1 MNRRLF
7 PAVCLLAS
15 AALAM
20 AACSQSAPVNTAA
33 PQETTAAA
41 PAPPKAVPDPDA
53 EPVSR
58 ASPPMLTPVALGTFE
73 PGNPVAQAT
82 TGKLT
87 IDDLE
92 MKGENGSLYKTERV
106 AIVRGGDQ
114 YSAGQ
119 TYGATMQ
126 VEASQAIELRRVIEQ
141 TPPKQ
146 TPANSFCG
154 AQPTGF
160 IALAKISEGSG
171 DVIKLIALQ
180 GSDLPAASAQ
190 GVGLCASMFY
200 MGKALS
206 EKATS

>member
-7 PAVCLLAS
+7 PAPTVL
-15 AALAM
+15 ALAVLAL
-20 AACSQSAPVNTAA
+20 AACSQGAPVNTAA
-33 PQETTAAA
+33 PQETTAA
-41 PAPPKAVPDPDA
+41 PPPPQQSVPDPDA
-53 EPVSR
+53 DPVAR
-58 ASPPMLTPVALGTFE
+58 ASPPTLTPVALGTFE

-92 MKGENGSLYKTERV
+92 LKGENGSLYKTERV

-126 VEASQAIELRRVIEQ
+126 VEASQTVELRRVIEQ
-141 TPPKQ
+141 VPPKE
-146 TPANSFCG
+146 TPANAFCG
-154 AQPTGF
+154 TVPTGF
-160 IALAKISEGSG
+160 IALAKVSESTG
-171 DVIKLIALQ
+171 DVVKLIALQ
-180 GSDLPAASAQ
+180 GSDLPAATAQ

-200 MGKALS
+200 MGKAS
-206 EKATS
+206 EKAPA

>member
-7 PAVCLLAS
+7 PALSTL
-15 AALAM
+15 ALAVVAL

-33 PQETTAAA
+33 PQETTAALPQA
-41 PAPPKAVPDPDA
+41 PQAVPDPNA

-58 ASPPMLTPVALGTFE
+58 AAPPMLPPVALGTFE

-92 MKGENGSLYKTERV
+92 LKGENGSLYKTERV
-106 AIVRGGDQ
+106 ALVRGGDQ
-114 YSAGQ
+114 YTAGE
-119 TYGATMQ
+119 TYGAVMQ

-141 TPPKQ
+141 VPPKE
-146 TPANSFCG
+146 TPGNAFCG
-154 AQPTGF
+154 TTPTGF
-160 IALAKISEGSG
+160 IALAKVTESTG
-171 DVIKLIALQ
+171 DVVKLIALQ
-180 GSDLPAASAQ
+180 GSDVPAATAQ

-200 MGKALS
+200 MGKAS
-206 EKATS
+206 EKPAA

>member
-7 PAVCLLAS
+7 PALSLLAT
-15 AALAM
+15 AVLAM

-33 PQETTAAA
+33 PQETTAA
-41 PAPPKAVPDPDA
+41 PPPPPQAVPDPDA
-53 EPVSR
+53 DPVSR
-58 ASPPMLTPVALGTFE
+58 ASPPMLTPVALGAFE

-92 MKGENGSLYKTERV
+92 LKGENGSLYKTERV

-126 VEASQAIELRRVIEQ
+126 VEASQAIELRRVLEQ
-141 TPPKQ
+141 TPPKE
-146 TPANSFCG
+146 TPGNAFCG
-154 AQPTGF
+154 NTPTGF
-160 IALAKISEGSG
+160 IALAKVSEATG

-180 GSDLPAASAQ
+180 GSDLPAATAQ

-200 MGKALS
+200 MGKA
-206 EKATS
+206 EKAPA

>member
-180 GSDLPAASAQ
+180 GSDLRAASAQ

>member
-1 MNRRLF
+1 MNRRLL
-7 PAVCLLAS
+7 PALSLLA
-15 AALAM
+15 LAVLAT
-20 AACSQSAPVNTAA
+20 AACSQRAPVNSAA
-33 PQETTAAA
+33 PQETTAA
-41 PAPPKAVPDPDA
+41 PPPPPQAIPDPDA
-53 EPVSR
+53 DPVSR
-58 ASPPMLTPVALGTFE
+58 AAPPMLTPVALGTFE

-126 VEASQAIELRRVIEQ
+126 VEASQAVELRRVIEQ
-141 TPPKQ
+141 TPPKE
-146 TPANSFCG
+146 TPANAFCG
-154 AQPTGF
+154 TTPTGF
-160 IALAKISEGSG
+160 IALAKITEGTG
-171 DVIKLIALQ
+171 DVIKLMALQ
-180 GSDLPAASAQ
+180 GSAVPAASAQ

-200 MGKALS
+200 MGKVA
-206 EKATS
+206 EKAAS

>member
-1 MNRRLF
+1 MNRRSL
-7 PAVCLLAS
+7 PALSLLAL
-15 AALAM
+15 AVMAL

-33 PQETTAAA
+33 PQETTAA
-41 PAPPKAVPDPDA
+41 PPPPPQAVPDPDA
-53 EPVSR
+53 DPVSR
-58 ASPPMLTPVALGTFE
+58 ASPPMLTPVALGVFE

-92 MKGENGSLYKTERV
+92 LKGENGSLYKTERV

-126 VEASQAIELRRVIEQ
+126 VEASQAVELRRVIEQ
-141 TPPKQ
+141 TPPKEM
-146 TPANSFCG
+146 PANAFCG
-154 AQPTGF
+154 TTPTGF
-160 IALAKISEGSG
+160 IALAKVSEPTG
-171 DVIKLIALQ
+171 DVVKLMALQ
-180 GSDLPAASAQ
+180 GGDLPAATAQ

-200 MGKALS
+200 MGKAV
-206 EKATS
+206 EKAAS

>member
-1 MNRRLF
+1 MNRRSF
-7 PAVCLLAS
+7 PALSLLAL
-15 AALAM
+15 AVLAL

-33 PQETTAAA
+33 PQETTAA
-41 PAPPKAVPDPDA
+41 PPPPPQSVPDPDA
-53 EPVSR
+53 DPVSR
-58 ASPPMLTPVALGTFE
+58 ASPPMLTPVALGVFE

-92 MKGENGSLYKTERV
+92 LKGENGSLYKTERV

-126 VEASQAIELRRVIEQ
+126 IEASQAVELRRVIEQ
-141 TPPKQ
+141 SPPKE
-146 TPANSFCG
+146 TPANAFCG
-154 AQPTGF
+154 TTPTGF
-160 IALAKISEGSG
+160 IALAKVSEPTG
-171 DVIKLIALQ
+171 DVVKLMALQ
-180 GSDLPAASAQ
+180 GGDLPAATAQ

-200 MGKALS
+200 MGKAV
-206 EKATS
+206 EKAAS